1 MAQIVHT
8 KVFPMASD
16 LNDSAAHRFR
26 WVTWIFENTVRLT
39 VFGFFS
45 ILLGVTLYFAKQHI
59 DKLIYPKI
67 YFTFDFFYSG
77 FKELGFALLIAVAIS
92 EGIERVARAHQNA
105 EFQEQLRRT
114 KENVLE
120 AVYGEKDIYFRH
132 FRSHVVE
139 RSFLRRGMKVSL
151 RFLPHAARGKHGER
165 IIRIHVDTRFEIENV
180 TDVPVDYPLMLS
192 IEKPWD
198 STFEDQIRAVHIEI
212 DREKL
217 NPATIHKADQ
227 KGEDT
232 QDFVIL
238 SKDVEIAARSAR
250 NFHVEVNIYKYEQDH
265 FVWQSLI
272 PADGLS
278 YSVEYGPDFELYSG
292 EMIADDKVVVD
303 ESTQGLPGMLAKRI
317 PDPLFPGN
325 GFVIW
330 WRKRPVAEP
339 AVPVEGSTGG
349 VAQEGAKDG
358 LSPQQQREN
367 AEPSAKIAVPP
378 RL

>member
-1 MAQIVHT
+1 MPRTEGVSMA
-8 KVFPMASD
+8 AD
-16 LNDSAAHRFR
+16 LNGTTFHRFR

-45 ILLGVTLYFAKQHI
+45 ILLGVTLYYAKQYV
-59 DKLIYPKI
+59 DKALHPNV
-67 YFTFDFFYSG
+67 YFAFDFFYSG

-151 RFLPHAARGKHGER
+151 RFLPHAVSGKGGEE
-165 IIRIHVDTRFEIENV
+165 IIRIHIDTRFEIENV
-180 TDVPVDYPLMLS
+180 TDVPVSYPLMLS

-212 DREKL
+212 DRKKL
-217 NPATIHKADQ
+217 APDSIRRADQ

-250 NFHVEVNIYKYEQDH
+250 SFHIELNIYKCAQDH

-278 YSVEYGPDFELYSG
+278 YSVEYGPDFELYSD
-292 EMIADDKVVVD
+292 EMIADGKVVVD
-303 ESTQGLPGMLAKRI
+303 ESTQGIPGILVKRI

-330 WRKRPVAEP
+330 WRKRPRPEP
-339 AVPVEGSTGG
+339 AP
-349 VAQEGAKDG
+349 AA
-358 LSPQQQREN
+358 
-367 AEPSAKIAVPP
+367 
-378 RL
+378 